1 MTRACLTGCALFIFD
16 QKFDQKRE
24 TPLNTRVMELNV
36 SFQVS
41 PSLLS
46 KNPVKSTFSGFYFL
60 KFCTNGQTYFGG
72 VKGFFTN
79 PLTKI
84 LTKSLEEIFGQ
95 NTHTFFL
102 GFFDRIAVYTL
113 HNVVSFPS
121 TDSHNVCIGDFL

>member
-1 MTRACLTGCALFIFD
+1 
-16 QKFDQKRE
+16 
-24 TPLNTRVMELNV
+24 MELNV

-84 LTKSLEEIFGQ
+84 LTTNKSYKLDSSMRDFTLQHIHFI
-95 NTHTFFL
+95 NPLVKILILFFL
-102 GFFDRIAVYTL
+102 DSSIELRYTRFITWSVFHPPIAIMSASGMFFECA
-113 HNVVSFPS
+113 
-121 TDSHNVCIGDFL
+121 